1 MAAQFMTAPYQT
13 FKTLPS
19 KQKGAVLL
27 VSVVTL
33 SLLALAGL
41 STVEQTVVQE
51 RTSVNA
57 KAADDA
63 TRNADK
69 GLKQAVTDLT
79 NGDVFTN
86 GFCTEDLSIEDPAMW
101 ECEKV
106 SPDGYTYV
114 VSYIM
119 NGNQPA
125 TDDNGDTI
133 YKVSVVGV
141 RSGSSGGSLATQSLT
156 AGVVVRNVATAG
168 VWDDA
173 IVGCRNVNLKDDTR
187 VVGDVR
193 TKLSTSMLDT
203 SSGAAINGDA
213 YYVDEEDVS
222 GSVGTVSQV
231 DADSCD
237 PLNLPVIF
245 GEFETYVNDD
255 PDYESDSKD
264 SFGSAGDYYFNDW
277 DDVDGET
284 ITFSAGTYNIYIK
297 DKWDFEDVT
306 IRINPNNSD
315 PVALNIFVGADGQG
329 EIDLRDVT
337 LSAVGG
343 GSGASVQDQI
353 SIYAN
358 FGSQSNDT
366 SCSGGSDE
374 VRIRDVESSGNDS
387 THPSNKFFGGRL
399 YAPKATV
406 CLSGVDYKG
415 SIWGYNVIAQDYGNH
430 DNHDNHDT
438 HFEFSGD
445 VSEDSSS
452 TSDYAL
458 LFYTRGDIDFV
469 AGGATACEQDDDTGS
484 GQGSSNNGSGEASV
498 NCDAVADDDSSN
510 ANDQSDDGSNSDD
523 NDGSVSNNAAE
534 SDDGS
539 SNEDNGDSEESDDGS
554 NSDDSGDSEESDD
567 ASEVSSGSDES
578 DDGSDSDDSSENDD
592 GSEESS
598 DESSNTNDLA
608 TCAPTGN
615 DRQKI
620 CHNGGTL
627 NLKRNDFNSHTS
639 HSTDYCGEC
648 D

>member
-1 MAAQFMTAPYQT
+1 MAAQYIKVPYQK

-51 RTSVNA
+51 RTSVNS

-79 NGDVFTN
+79 NGDVFTS
-86 GFCTEDLSIEDPAMW
+86 GFCTEDLSVEDPAMW

-119 NGNQPA
+119 NGNEPA

-141 RSGSSGGSLATQSLT
+141 RGGSSGGSLATQSLT
-156 AGVVVRNVATAG
+156 AGVVVRSVATTG

-173 IVGCRNVNLKDDTR
+173 IVGCRNLMLKDETR

-193 TKLSTSMLDT
+193 TKLETSIIDT
-203 SSGAAINGDA
+203 SADSTINGDA
-213 YYVDEEDVS
+213 YYVDQYDVL
-222 GSVGTVSQV
+222 GVVGAMTQV
-231 DADSCD
+231 DAESCD

-245 GEFETYVNDD
+245 GEFQAYVDDD
-255 PDYESDSKD
+255 PSYESDDKT
-264 SFGSAGDYYFNDW
+264 SFVSAGDYYFDDW
-277 DDVDGET
+277 DDVDNET
-284 ITFSAGTYNIYIK
+284 ITFSAGTYNIYVK
-297 DKWDFEDVT
+297 DKWHFEDVT
-306 IRINPNNSD
+306 IRISPNNSD

-343 GSGASVQDQI
+343 GNGASVQDQI

-358 FGSQSNDT
+358 FGGESNHT
-366 SCSGGSDE
+366 SCSDSSDK
-374 VRIRDVESSGNDS
+374 VRIRDVESSGNDN
-387 THPSNKFFGGRL
+387 THPSNNFFGGRL

-406 CLSGVDYKG
+406 CLRGVDYKG
-415 SIWGYNVIAQDYGNH
+415 SIWGYNVITEDY
-430 DNHDNHDT
+430 DNHDT

-445 VSEDSSS
+445 VSDDSSS

-469 AGGATACEQDDDTGS
+469 AGGATACEQDDDAGS
-484 GQGSSNNGSGEASV
+484 GTGSSNNGSGEASV
-498 NCDAVADDDSSN
+498 NCDAIADDGSSN
-510 ANDQSDDGSNSDD
+510 SNDQGDDGSNSDD
-523 NDGSVSNNAAE
+523 NEADDGSNNEDDDDSAQADDGSNNEDDDDSAE

-539 SNEDNGDSEESDDGS
+539 SSDDGDDSEESSDGS
-554 NSDDSGDSEESDD
+554 E
-567 ASEVSSGSDES
+567 
-578 DDGSDSDDSSENDD
+578 SDDSSEDDD
-592 GSEESS
+592 GSNNASQQ
-598 DESSNTNDLA
+598 DLSE
-608 TCAPTGN
+608 CEPSGKN
-615 DRQKI
+615 KVEI
-620 CHNGGTL
+620 CHNGNTIEVNKSAWNGHQ
-627 NLKRNDFNSHTS
+627 N
-639 HSTDYCGEC
+639 HSEDYCGAC
-648 D
+648 Q

>member
-1 MAAQFMTAPYQT
+1 MAAQYIKVPYQK

-51 RTSVNA
+51 RTSVNS

-63 TRNADK
+63 TRNAEK
-69 GLKQAVTDLT
+69 GLKQAVADLT

-86 GFCTEDLSIEDPAMW
+86 GFCTENLSTEDPANW

-106 SPDGYTYV
+106 SEDGYTYV

-119 NGNQPA
+119 NGGEPA
-125 TDDNGDTI
+125 TDDNGDNI

-203 SSGAAINGDA
+203 SSGASINGDA

-222 GSVGTVSQV
+222 GAVGTLGQV
-231 DADSCD
+231 DAASCD

-245 GEFETYVNDD
+245 GEFETYVDD
-255 PDYESDSKD
+255 SPSYQPDDKK
-264 SFGSAGDYYFNDW
+264 SFSSAGDYYFDDW

-343 GSGASVQDQI
+343 GNGASVQDQI

-358 FGSQSNDT
+358 FGGQDDHT

-374 VRIRDVESSGNDS
+374 VRIREVESSGNDN
-387 THPSNKFFGGRL
+387 THPSNNFFGGRL

-406 CLSGVDYKG
+406 CLRGVDYKG
-415 SIWGYNVIAQDYGNH
+415 SIWGYNVITEDY
-430 DNHDNHDT
+430 DNHDT

-445 VSEDSSS
+445 VSDDSSS

-469 AGGATACEQDDDTGS
+469 AGGATACEQDDDAGS
-484 GQGSSNNGSGEASV
+484 GTGSSNNGSGEASV
-498 NCDAVADDDSSN
+498 NCDAIADDGSSN
-510 ANDQSDDGSNSDD
+510 SNDQGDDGSNSDD
-523 NDGSVSNNAAE
+523 NEADDGSNNEDDDDSAEADDGSNNEDDDDSAQADDGSNNEDDDDSAE

-539 SNEDNGDSEESDDGS
+539 SSDDGDDSEESSDGS
-554 NSDDSGDSEESDD
+554 E
-567 ASEVSSGSDES
+567 
-578 DDGSDSDDSSENDD
+578 SDDSSEDDD
-592 GSEESS
+592 GSNNASQQ
-598 DESSNTNDLA
+598 DLSE
-608 TCAPTGN
+608 CKPSGKN
-615 DRQKI
+615 KVEI
-620 CHNGGTL
+620 CHNGNTIEVNKSAWNGHQ
-627 NLKRNDFNSHTS
+627 N
-639 HSTDYCGEC
+639 HSEDYCGAC
-648 D
+648 Q

>member
-1 MAAQFMTAPYQT
+1 MPAQYIKVPYQK
-13 FKTLPS
+13 FQTLPS

-51 RTSVNA
+51 RTSVNS

-63 TRNADK
+63 TRNAEK
-69 GLKQAVTDLT
+69 GLKQAVADLT
-79 NGDVFTN
+79 HGDVFTN
-86 GFCTEDLSIEDPAMW
+86 GFCTENLSTEDPANW

-106 SPDGYTYV
+106 SEDGYTYV

-119 NGNQPA
+119 NGSEPA

-141 RSGSSGGSLATQSLT
+141 RGGSSGGSLATQSLT

-203 SSGAAINGDA
+203 SSGVSINGNA

-222 GSVGTVSQV
+222 GAVGTLGQV
-231 DADSCD
+231 DAESCD

-245 GEFETYVNDD
+245 GEFETYVDD
-255 PDYESDSKD
+255 SPSYQPDDKK
-264 SFGSAGDYYFNDW
+264 SFSSAGDYYFDDW

-297 DKWDFEDVT
+297 DKWDFEDVA

-329 EIDLRDVT
+329 EIALRAVT

-343 GSGASVQDQI
+343 GNGASAQDQI

-358 FGSQSNDT
+358 FGSQASET

-374 VRIRDVESSGNDS
+374 VRIREVESSGNDN

-406 CLSGVDYKG
+406 CLQGADYKG
-415 SIWGYNVIAQDYGNH
+415 SVWGYNVITEDYGNH
-430 DNHDNHDT
+430 NT

-445 VSEDSSS
+445 ESEESSS
-452 TSDYAL
+452 TADYAL
-458 LFYTRGDIDFV
+458 LFYTRGDVDFV
-469 AGGATACEQDDDTGS
+469 AGD
-484 GQGSSNNGSGEASV
+484 
-498 NCDAVADDDSSN
+498 
-510 ANDQSDDGSNSDD
+510 
-523 NDGSVSNNAAE
+523 
-534 SDDGS
+534 
-539 SNEDNGDSEESDDGS
+539 
-554 NSDDSGDSEESDD
+554 
-567 ASEVSSGSDES
+567 
-578 DDGSDSDDSSENDD
+578 
-592 GSEESS
+592 
-598 DESSNTNDLA
+598 
-608 TCAPTGN
+608 
-615 DRQKI
+615 
-620 CHNGGTL
+620 
-627 NLKRNDFNSHTS
+627 
-639 HSTDYCGEC
+639 
-648 D
+648 

>member
-1 MAAQFMTAPYQT
+1 MAAQFMKAPYRT
-13 FKTLPS
+13 FKALPS

-57 KAADDA
+57 SAADDA

-69 GLKQAVTDLT
+69 GLKQAVADLT
-79 NGDVFTN
+79 NGNVFTS

-101 ECEKV
+101 ECEKI

-173 IVGCRNVNLKDDTR
+173 IVGCRNVNLKDETR

-203 SSGAAINGDA
+203 SSDASIDGDA
-213 YYVDEEDVS
+213 YYVDEQDVS
-222 GSVGTVSQV
+222 GSVGTLSQV

-245 GEFETYVNDD
+245 GEFEAYVADD
-255 PDYESDSKD
+255 PDYQSDSYT
-264 SFGSAGDYYFNDW
+264 SFPSAGDYYFDDW
-277 DDVDGET
+277 DDLDGST
-284 ITFSAGTYNIYIK
+284 VTFSAGTYNIYIR
-297 DKWDFEDVT
+297 DKWKLEDVI
-306 IRINPNNSD
+306 IRINPNNAD
-315 PVALNIFVGADGQG
+315 PVALNIFVGADGEG

-358 FGSQSNDT
+358 FGGQDDDT

-374 VRIRDVESSGNDS
+374 VRIREVESSGNDN
-387 THPSNKFFGGRL
+387 THPSNNFFGGRL

-406 CLSGVDYKG
+406 CLRGVDYKG
-415 SIWGYNVIAQDYGNH
+415 SIWGYNVITEDYDH
-430 DNHDNHDT
+430 HDT

-445 VSEDSSS
+445 ASEDASS
-452 TSDYAL
+452 TADYAL

-469 AGGATACEQDDDTGS
+469 AGGATACEQDDDAGS
-484 GQGSSNNGSGEASV
+484 GTGSSNNGSGEASV
-498 NCDAVADDDSSN
+498 NCDAIADDGSSN
-510 ANDQSDDGSNSDD
+510 SNDQGDDGSNSDD
-523 NDGSVSNNAAE
+523 NEADDGSNNEEDDDSAQADDGSNNEDDDDSAE

-539 SNEDNGDSEESDDGS
+539 SSDDGDDSEESSDGS
-554 NSDDSGDSEESDD
+554 E
-567 ASEVSSGSDES
+567 
-578 DDGSDSDDSSENDD
+578 SDDSSEDDD
-592 GSEESS
+592 GSNNASQQ
-598 DESSNTNDLA
+598 DLSE
-608 TCAPTGN
+608 CEPSGN
-615 DRQKI
+615 NKVEI
-620 CHNGGTL
+620 CHNGNTIEVNKSAWNGHQ
-627 NLKRNDFNSHTS
+627 N
-639 HSTDYCGEC
+639 HSEDYCGAC
-648 D
+648 Q

>member
-1 MAAQFMTAPYQT
+1 MAAQFMKAPYRT
-13 FKTLPS
+13 FNALPS

-57 KAADDA
+57 SAADDA

-79 NGDVFTN
+79 NGNVFTS
-86 GFCTEDLSIEDPAMW
+86 GFCTEDLSIEDPETW
-101 ECEKV
+101 ECEKI

-114 VSYIM
+114 VSFIM

-203 SSGAAINGDA
+203 SSGASINGDA

-222 GSVGTVSQV
+222 GSVGTLSQV

-245 GEFETYVNDD
+245 GEFEAYVADD
-255 PDYESDSKD
+255 PDYQSDSYT
-264 SFGSAGDYYFNDW
+264 SFPSAGDYYFDDW
-277 DDVDGET
+277 DDLDGST
-284 ITFSAGTYNIYIK
+284 VTFSAGTYNIYIR
-297 DKWDFEDVT
+297 DKWKLEDVI
-306 IRINPNNSD
+306 IRINPNNAD
-315 PVALNIFVGADGQG
+315 PVALNIFVGADGEG

-358 FGSQSNDT
+358 FGGQDDDT

-374 VRIRDVESSGNDS
+374 VRIREVESSGNDN
-387 THPSNKFFGGRL
+387 THPSNNFFGGRL

-406 CLSGVDYKG
+406 CLRGVDYKG
-415 SIWGYNVIAQDYGNH
+415 SIWGYNVITEDY
-430 DNHDNHDT
+430 DNHDT

-445 VSEDSSS
+445 VSDDSSS

-469 AGGATACEQDDDTGS
+469 AGGATACEQDDDAGS
-484 GQGSSNNGSGEASV
+484 GTGSSNNGSGEASV
-498 NCDAVADDDSSN
+498 NCDAIDDDGSSN
-510 ANDQSDDGSNSDD
+510 SNDQGDDGSNSDD
-523 NDGSVSNNAAE
+523 NEADDGSNNEDDDDSAQADDGSNNEDDDDSAE

-539 SNEDNGDSEESDDGS
+539 SSDDGDDSEESSDGS
-554 NSDDSGDSEESDD
+554 E
-567 ASEVSSGSDES
+567 
-578 DDGSDSDDSSENDD
+578 SDDSSEDDD
-592 GSEESS
+592 GSNNASQQ
-598 DESSNTNDLA
+598 DLSE
-608 TCAPTGN
+608 CEPSGKN
-615 DRQKI
+615 KVEI
-620 CHNGGTL
+620 CHNGNTIEVNKSAWNGHQ
-627 NLKRNDFNSHTS
+627 N
-639 HSTDYCGEC
+639 HSEDYCGAC
-648 D
+648 Q